1 MSDDGTAQDKTQA
14 RQSVV
19 DTFVDAINMTF
30 ESVDAPRLTQQQEA
44 ALRGMLDAVWRTS
57 EERRSKK

>member
-14 RQSVV
+14 QQSAV
-19 DTFVDAINMTF
+19 DVFVDAINMTF
-30 ESVDAPRLTQQQEA
+30 ESVDAPRLTQQQED

-57 EERRSKK
+57 EEGRSKK